1 MLQPMFKGGA
11 APSLRLSE
19 EQEAQFSSLCDHL
32 LQELGSAVDITPQ
45 PERTG
50 DQSALT
56 LRITGASGCSRTL
69 RLCISG
75 FVRWP
80 ALSNVSH
87 APMVIHAM
95 DAADVMALATE
106 LHRRLTRRV
115 H

>member
-19 EQEAQFSSLCDHL
+19 EQKAQFSSLCEHL
-32 LQELGSAVDITPQ
+32 LQELGTAVDITPQ

-56 LRITGASGCSRTL
+56 LRITGSSGCSRTL
-69 RLCISG
+69 RLCVSG
-75 FVRWP
+75 FIRWA
-80 ALSNVSH
+80 ALSTVSH
-87 APMVIHAM
+87 APIVIHAM
-95 DAADVMALATE
+95 DAADVMALAAE
-106 LHRRLTRRV
+106 RHRRLTRFV